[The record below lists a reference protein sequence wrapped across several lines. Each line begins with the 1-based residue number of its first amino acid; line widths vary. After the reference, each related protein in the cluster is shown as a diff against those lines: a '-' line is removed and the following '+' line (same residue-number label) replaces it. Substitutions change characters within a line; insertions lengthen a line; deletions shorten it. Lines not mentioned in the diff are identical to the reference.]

1 MLRDNGW
8 CVYLHT
14 VPSSVS
20 GHDYDKYYVGITSH
34 DPETRCKD
42 GAGYFD
48 QPFYNAI
55 KKYGWKNL
63 KHEILYNNVSREF
76 AVDKEIELIEKYDS
90 KLGHHG
96 YNATDGGEGINGYKR
111 KSVRN
116 VYCVE
121 LKRAFWS
128 AKECEKQLGLCARQI
143 RECCNHKKGF
153 DTCGGYHFIFVNEYT
168 GSNGHVKAKAI
179 IRINDHKIYYSIASA
194 AVDNNTTEY
203 IIKKSCSGKYKNKK
217 KCKFSFMYLDEYL
230 YKYDYT

>member
-20 GHDYDKYYVGITSH
+20 GHDYDKYYVGITSQ
-34 DPETRCKD
+34 DPETRWKD
-42 GAGYFD
+42 GFGYFD

-96 YNATDGGEGINGYKR
+96 YNATDGGEGVNGYKR

-128 AKECEKQLGLCARQI
+128 AKECEEQLGVCANQI
-143 RECCNHKKGF
+143 RACCRHKKGY
-153 DTCGGYHFIFVNEYT
+153 DTCGGYHFMTLREYT
-168 GSNGHVKAKAI
+168 HGNVSKAV
-179 IRINDHKIYYSIASA
+179 IRVADHKIYPSISLA
-194 AVDNNTTEY
+194 AKDNNIGENAIAT
-203 IIKKSCSGKYKNKK
+203 SCLNNFKYKKNMNLQ
-217 KCKFSFMYLDEYL
+217 FMYLDEYL